1 MSKAAELAA
10 LIGSGQAQGNKN
22 LIINGDM
29 KISQRGT
36 NSGITSGATNYGPD
50 RFKMQLNDLGTWEM
64 SQSTTVP
71 SGQGFSNSL
80 KLNCTTADTSVAAG
94 SYLILQQLIE
104 GKNVQHLKWGT
115 SSAKNLTWSF
125 WIKSTKTGT
134 FSVEFQHQNSSST
147 YYNRGSTFT
156 VSSSN
161 TWEKKTITVPANP
174 NQDIKDAAADGLYVT
189 FWLTAGSNWTGGT
202 HKTDVWSTGAAANT
216 RVSSS
221 VPNHADS
228 TDNEIYL
235 TGVQLEVG
243 DVATAFEHEDIETT
257 LAKCQRYFETSYNLG
272 TAPQTATTVGI
283 RLLDYAT
290 AGANSGMGHVSF
302 CVPKRATPT
311 IATYDG
317 AGTANKVSTTPNNTT
332 FTDGRAYSGAPFGVS
347 TTGFNHQGQGATGN
361 LYNFIHFT
369 AEIEL

>member
-94 SYLILQQLIE
+94 SYILLQQLIE

-147 YYNRGSTFT
+147 YFTRSSTFT
-156 VSSSN
+156 VDSSN
-161 TWEKKTITVPANP
+161 TWEKKSVTVPANTD
-174 NQDIKDAAADGLYVT
+174 QDIRDIAADGLYVT
-189 FWLTAGSNWTGGT
+189 FWFTAGSNWTGGT

-243 DVATAFEHEDIETT
+243 DVATAFEHEDIGTT
-257 LAKCQRYFETSYNLG
+257 LQKCQRYYYRIASDQYAYFASGKVLSNIPIMPITFPTAMRLTPSMTASNTKVWYNN
-272 TAPQTATTVGI
+272 
-283 RLLDYAT
+283 
-290 AGANSGMGHVSF
+290 AGSIVAVS
-302 CVPKRATPT
+302 TPT
-311 IATYDG
+311 VHYSSSENDITTLDVRFADNSTVNGNSDPMAFAFDP
-317 AGTANKVSTTPNNTT
+317 AGYIDFS
-332 FTDGRAYSGAPFGVS
+332 
-347 TTGFNHQGQGATGN
+347 
-361 LYNFIHFT
+361 
-369 AEIEL
+369 AEL